1 MPADPRSLSSDT
13 TFEPA
18 ESIEEVIDRLHGIVA
33 RARGDDDRL
42 GLFASL
48 YLRTTACVFDGIRR
62 GRFEDGRRMER
73 FDVDFANRY
82 LRAYHQHRHGEPTTA
97 SWQVAFDR
105 AAEPHHLVLQHLML
119 GMNAHINFDLGIAA
133 CATCPG
139 RELQDL
145 EHDFFEI
152 NRILAEMIDVVQ
164 HDLNR
169 VSPLLAWVD
178 RLGGRADEMLVQAF
192 LRRSRRAAWTRATR
206 LAPLRGSAR
215 RDAVAAYDR
224 FTERLARR
232 ICPPPAR
239 QPEWLHAVKRRE
251 TADLQEIYEVLA

>member
-1 MPADPRSLSSDT
+1 MGREATDFTPA
-13 TFEPA
+13 A
-18 ESIEEVIDRLHGIVA
+18 SIDEVIERLGRIVDVS
-33 RARGDDDRL
+33 RQDDDRR

-48 YLRTTACVFDGIRR
+48 YLRTTQSVADGIRA
-62 GRFEDGRRMER
+62 GRFDDGPRMER

-82 LRAYHQHRHGEPTTA
+82 LHAYHQHRRGDPTPA
-97 SWQVAFDR
+97 SWRIAFER
-105 AAEPHHLVLQHLML
+105 AAEPGHLVLQHLML

-133 CATCPG
+133 CASCPDG
-139 RELQDL
+139 RLEDL

-192 LRRSRRAAWTRATR
+192 LERSRHAAWKRATR
-206 LAPLRGSAR
+206 LAPLRGRER
-215 RDAVAAYDR
+215 RDEVATHDR

-232 ICPPPAR
+232 ICPPRDRRPA
-239 QPEWLHAVKRRE
+239 WLSIVKRRE
-251 TADLQEIYEVLA
+251 TSDLQQIYEVLV